1 MSSQHSRAYQ
11 FHEINLNFFSHSFR
25 FVVTGGYSSLLTPT
39 QRRFS
44 YAGSYRKSNSVE
56 SSRVFCAYPINESF
70 DYYMESD
77 GDEAD
82 DEFDQITSSNDDR
95 VQRLSTPQ
103 GVSDVVF

>member
-1 MSSQHSRAYQ
+1 M
-11 FHEINLNFFSHSFR
+11 
-25 FVVTGGYSSLLTPT
+25 LTPT

-56 SSRVFCAYPINESF
+56 SSRVFSAYPIDESF

-82 DEFDQITSSNDDR
+82 DEFDQITSSNDVEDR
-95 VQRLSTPQ
+95 GQRPYLTAPKRVIITNSNKIQ
-103 GVSDVVF
+103 LQ